1 MGSLTSKKVAMII
14 APRNFRDEEYFQPK
28 VVLQAEGAMIDT
40 IADTKEEEATGMKG
54 GKAKIDKT
62 LDKAKAVDYGA
73 VVFVG
78 GSGAAKYFTNQ
89 KAISLAK
96 EAVEANKVVGAIC
109 IAPSILANAGVL
121 EGKKAT
127 CFSSEKQKLQKTG
140 AQVQDKPVVVD
151 GKIITASGPE
161 AAMDFGRE
169 LVKAL
174 S

>member
-1 MGSLTSKKVAMII
+1 MGSLTNKKVAMII

-62 LDKAKAVDYGA
+62 LDKAKAADYEA

-78 GSGAAKYFTNQ
+78 GSGAAKYFTNK
-89 KAISLAK
+89 KAFDFTK
-96 EAVEANKVVGAIC
+96 QAVEAGKVIGAIC

-121 EGKKAT
+121 KGKKAT
-127 CFSSEKQKLQKTG
+127 CFSSEKQNLQKAG
-140 AQVQDKPVVVD
+140 AQAQDKPVIVD
-151 GKIITASGPE
+151 GKVITASGPE
-161 AAMDFGRE
+161 AAMEFGRE